1 MNVNTYTADAGLGA
15 MLATVTGFATGLGET
30 PEAGTYPFYI
40 VYPQASGELAGSYG
54 NPNDM
59 GDLVYQITCVGQIYA
74 QAVRAE
80 ERAIAALTTNWHD
93 VPGCMG
99 VPLVARRGTLRLED
113 NLWQAILAITMKVS
127 AA

>member
-1 MNVNTYTADAGLGA
+1 MNVNTYATDLGLGV
-15 MLATVTGFATGLGET
+15 MLATATGFATGLGET
-30 PEAGTYPFYI
+30 PEAGTFPFYI
-40 VYPQASGELAGSYG
+40 VYPQASAELSGSFG

-59 GDLVYQITCVGQIYA
+59 GDMVYQITCVGQIYA
-74 QAVRAE
+74 QAVSAE
-80 ERAIAALTTNWHD
+80 ERAIAALCNSWQD

-113 NLWQAILAITMKVS
+113 NLWQAILVTTLKVS